1 MSSKYLLVLPTELR
15 GKIKQEARKH
25 SITMNDY
32 IVTVLEQFMS
42 IQAGNKNGNT
52 ERAGSEEIKS

>member
-25 SITMNDY
+25 DITMNDY

-42 IQAGNKNGNT
+42 IQAGNKNDT
-52 ERAGSEEIKS
+52 ERTRSEKVNP